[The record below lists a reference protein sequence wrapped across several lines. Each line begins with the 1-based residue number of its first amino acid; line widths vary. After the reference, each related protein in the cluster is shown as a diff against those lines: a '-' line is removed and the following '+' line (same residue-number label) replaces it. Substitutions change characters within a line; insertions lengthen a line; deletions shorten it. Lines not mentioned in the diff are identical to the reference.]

1 MSLTVASL
9 HVYPVKSLGGI
20 QVETAEVGRRGFQYD
35 RLWMVVDS
43 DGQFRTQ
50 RETPRMC
57 LIKTHMRDG
66 ELRLSADG
74 MPDLRLPMEG
84 GQGARRSVVVWGD
97 ECGAIDQGKEPAE
110 WLSDFLKKPSRLVRM
125 ADNHRRE
132 AGWGDSLVGFADRY
146 AFLFISEASLDD
158 LNSRLET
165 PLPMNRFRPNIV
177 VRGAK
182 PYEEDEWSRV
192 KIGETRFRGRTRCT
206 RCATTATDQETAAR
220 GVEPLRTLATYRRT
234 PKGDV
239 AFGRNFNHLDIGGQ
253 ISVGDVIDTTQF

>member
-1 MSLTVASL
+1 MSLKVASL

-20 QVETAEVGRRGFQYD
+20 QVETAKVGQRGFQYD
-35 RLWMVVDS
+35 RLWMVVDL

-57 LIKTHMRDG
+57 LIKTHIRG
-66 ELRLSADG
+66 EELRLSADG
-74 MPDLRLPMEG
+74 MPELRLPMEG
-84 GQGARRSVVVWGD
+84 AQGERRSVVVWRD
-97 ECGAIDQGKEPAE
+97 ECGAVDQGEETAE

-125 ADNHRRE
+125 ANDHRRE

-177 VRGAK
+177 VRGAT
-182 PYEEDEWSRV
+182 PYEEDKWSRV

-220 GVEPLRTLATYRRT
+220 GAEPLRTLATYRRT
-234 PKGDV
+234 AKGDV
-239 AFGRNFNHLDIGGQ
+239 AFGRNFNHLDIGGT
-253 ISVGDVIDTTQF
+253 ISVGDAILADAF